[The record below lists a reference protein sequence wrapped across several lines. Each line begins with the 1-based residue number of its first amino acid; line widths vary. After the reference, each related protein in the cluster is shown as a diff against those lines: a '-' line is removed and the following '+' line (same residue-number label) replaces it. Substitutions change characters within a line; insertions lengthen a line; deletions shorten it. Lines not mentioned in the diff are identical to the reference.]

1 MGFNGPIR
9 NATRAKVTES
19 AARGARAT
27 VTAIVVSAALAAIKI
42 IAGITGYAYALIAD
56 GVESMLDIMSAL
68 VVLGSLRIAASPP
81 NERYPYGYGR
91 AETLGAFVIAT
102 GLLVAA
108 IGIAIQSV
116 REIVTPHHMPARWT
130 LIVLFLVIVVKEVL
144 FRYLSRTAAR
154 IESRSVGADAWHH
167 RSDALTSAAAFVG
180 ISIALVGGPGYEAAD
195 DWAAL
200 FACGIIAFNG
210 YRLMRGALRDVM
222 DAAPP
227 AAFEDRVRDVASA
240 VDGVAQIDKCLARR
254 SGFGYFVDMH
264 IEVDGRIPVRDGHE
278 IAHRVKDALIS
289 SDLRILDA
297 NIHVEPHPN
306 PYK

>member
-1 MGFNGPIR
+1 M
-9 NATRAKVTES
+9 
-19 AARGARAT
+19 
-27 VTAIVVSAALAAIKI
+27 AIIVSAALAAIKI

-68 VVLGSLRIAASPP
+68 VVLGSLRLAASPP

-91 AETLGAFVIAT
+91 AETLGAFVVAT

-116 REIVTPHHMPARWT
+116 REILTPHHMPARWT
-130 LIVLFLVIVVKEVL
+130 LIVLFLVIVTKEVL

-167 RSDALTSAAAFVG
+167 RSDALTSAAAFIG

-210 YRLMRGALRDVM
+210 FRLMRGALRDVM

-227 AAFEDRVRDVASA
+227 PAFEDQVREIAAAVA
-240 VDGVAQIDKCLARR
+240 GVEHVDKCLARR

-264 IEVDGRIPVRDGHE
+264 IEVDGRVPVRDGHE
-278 IAHRVKDALIS
+278 IAHRVKDALTG

-297 NIHVEPHPN
+297 SIHVEPHPN

>member
-1 MGFNGPIR
+1 MGSQASDR
-9 NATRAKVTES
+9 NLARARVVES

-27 VTAIVVSAALAAIKI
+27 LAAILVSAVLAATKI
-42 IAGITGYAYALIAD
+42 IAGITGYSYALIAD

-68 VVLGSLRIAASPP
+68 VVLGTLRIAANPP
-81 NERYPYGYGR
+81 NERYPYGYGK

-108 IGIAIQSV
+108 VGIAIQSI

-130 LIVLFLVIVVKEVL
+130 LVVLGLVIITKEIL
-144 FRYLSRTAAR
+144 FRFLSRTASE
-154 IESRSVGADAWHH
+154 IESSSVGADAWHH
-167 RSDALTSAAAFVG
+167 RSDALTSAAAFIG
-180 ISIALVGGPGYEAAD
+180 ISIALVGGAGYEAAD

-200 FACGIIAFNG
+200 FACAIIAFNG
-210 YRLMRGALRDVM
+210 YRLFRGALRDVM

-227 AAFEDRVRDVASA
+227 AALEYRIRDIASVVEGVEQ
-240 VDGVAQIDKCLARR
+240 VDKVLARR

-278 IAHRVKDALIS
+278 IAHRVKHALVDS
-289 SDLRILDA
+289 SLRVLDA
-297 NIHVEPHPN
+297 NIHVEPYPN